1 MAYSALSD
9 RITTISRRFL
19 QVRTY
24 LIVALLSLLL
34 GLYVGLLLLFMLWD
48 RSESAHENYADLLR
62 QISRQEYFIGKF
74 SEMVP
79 GYICGMRSPCKNH
92 ADQPAGLPPLGQA
105 APLNEEFWIL
115 RSAAAAKLANLGTPN
130 TPYTTNTL
138 TPPTTGQPVM
148 LVDQAQQEWQALG
161 RRLADFHQAFW
172 GYRVSSDQSVLTTAD
187 GSVAMYTL
195 PTSHAQPA
203 TKEIGLFLQKKRIEF
218 ERILRDYPGSHN
230 ADGIYWTRSMT
241 DPLSGRTIFTCFI
254 PFRDSRGKVIGYAA
268 TDVSP
273 DNVLTRTRMSGNAF
287 QQGSGLVLIYAYTG
301 RLMLID
307 GRKPTPEEIAYYRNL
322 DGGQE
327 YKYHRSSLQFRPKD
341 AMLQVSYAV
350 PNIEW
355 RVVYAVSLWTLMQD
369 RIVPIGGG
377 VLLFLLCVAAV
388 LRGTRRINR
397 AVIGPAAMQAKRLAE
412 SENFN
417 RTIVETSPVGL
428 AVLRARDGEII
439 LNNAQFV
446 PLVRWRLFDTADRV
460 LSGDAWKTLVSLVQ
474 SRQPTKQ
481 EQPIAL
487 LLEDTKQGHFYQIGI
502 ATAMHED
509 EPVFICVLSDMTDR
523 KRTEQTLAEARRLA
537 ESISASKSLFLA
549 TISHEIRTPLYGML
563 ASIELMA
570 KTRLDDAQRQ
580 LSRTMDGSAR
590 TLKDVLNDALDFT
603 KGEVEAVELDHQELD
618 LVKDIETVVQ
628 GFWSRASLKNLQ
640 LHCLIDPSLEGLWWG
655 DSLKLTQVLNNLI
668 NNAVKFTQQG
678 SVMVIGQLLS
688 NGPAGSRIALS
699 VRDTGPGIN
708 HDDAERI
715 FQPFGQA
722 NGAVPGQQFPGTGL
736 GLFICKKFVAA
747 MDGTV
752 SVDSLPEKGSTF
764 VVTITLSP
772 AKLIGHA
779 ERLQRTDGLSGLSFS
794 INAIPEFARH
804 LSSVLISK
812 GGNVDQVSDIS
823 DSRDHYS
830 ARIDIIDIIDAADG
844 PHVPDVAGKAA
855 IPALQRAVFL
865 DLSFPYRPFL
875 KGHQGYANS
884 LSGSAVLDAVLM
896 VAGRKEFIQEA
907 EQSAMTGSLRRL
919 DADILIVD
927 DQAINRLLLEKQLAY
942 FGGRI
947 SAVGSGAEALELI
960 KAGEH
965 FDLILTDLNMPLM
978 NGYELAHALRALAVS
993 CPIIAVTAS
1002 LLAGERER
1010 GEAAGM
1016 NGYMIKPFAMDDLE
1030 KLLERHVGFGTAPPT
1045 GPPAAMMIDESDREE
1060 AIAAASAIASQ
1071 MWRPDMLRAAVISI
1085 TEDLALLEAA
1095 IGRSDLVYLGEVAHR
1110 IHGGMAALDMRPA
1123 TALCHTIEE
1132 SVEYEWQEEA
1142 FRLAPVLQQ
1151 MLLQIRQDIDPE
1163 DD

>member
-34 GLYVGLLLLFMLWD
+34 GLYIGLLLLFMLWD

-92 ADQPAGLPPLGQA
+92 ADSRAALPPPGQA

-115 RSAAAAKLANLGTPN
+115 RSTAAAKLANL
-130 TPYTTNTL
+130 TTLKPLMSLKPL
-138 TPPTTGQPVM
+138 TGSQSALM
-148 LVDQAQQEWQALG
+148 ADQAQQEWQALG

-172 GYRVSSDQSVLTTAD
+172 GYRVSSDQSILTTAD

-195 PTSHAQPA
+195 PTSRTQPA
-203 TKEIGLFLQKKRIEF
+203 TKEIGLFLQKKRVEF
-218 ERILRDYPGSHN
+218 ERILRDYPESHN
-230 ADGIYWTRSMT
+230 ADGIYWTRAMT

-254 PFRDSRGKVIGYAA
+254 PFRDSRGNVIGYAA

-307 GRKPTPEEIAYYRNL
+307 GRKPTPEEIVFYRNL

-369 RIVPIGGG
+369 RIVPIGTG
-377 VLLFLLCVAAV
+377 VLLFLLCVAGV

-397 AVIGPAAMQAKRLAE
+397 AVIGPAAMQAKRLAD

-446 PLVRWRLFDTADRV
+446 PLVRWQLFDAADRA

-474 SRQPTKQ
+474 SRQPTNL

-487 LLEDTKQGHFYQIGI
+487 LLEDTKKGHFYQIGI
-502 ATAMHED
+502 ATAMLED

-523 KRTEQTLAEARRLA
+523 KRTEQTLADARRLA
-537 ESISASKSLFLA
+537 ESVSASKSLFLA

-563 ASIELMA
+563 ASIELMG

-590 TLKDVLNDALDFT
+590 TLKDILNDALDFT
-603 KGEVEAVELDHQELD
+603 KGEVEDVELDCQEFD
-618 LVKDIETVVQ
+618 LVKDVEAVVQ

-640 LHCLIDPSLEGLWWG
+640 LYCLIDPSLEGLWWG

-668 NNAVKFTQQG
+668 NNAVKFTQHG

-688 NGPAGSRIALS
+688 VGPEGSRITLS

-708 HDDAERI
+708 QDDAERI

-722 NGAVPGQQFPGTGL
+722 NGAVQGLQFPGTGL

-747 MDGTV
+747 MDGTII
-752 SVDSLPEKGSTF
+752 VDSLAEKGSTF
-764 VVTITLSP
+764 VVTITLHTI
-772 AKLIGHA
+772 KQMGDA
-779 ERLQRTDGLSGLSFS
+779 ERLQHAGALNGLSFS
-794 INAIPEFARH
+794 INAAPAYAQH
-804 LSSVLISK
+804 LASVFTFK
-812 GGNVDQVSDIS
+812 GGSVDQVSDIS
-823 DSRDHYS
+823 VSRDHYS
-830 ARIDIIDIIDAADG
+830 ARIDIVGPRHGPDIST
-844 PHVPDVAGKAA
+844 VAGKVELA
-855 IPALQRAVFL
+855 ALQGAVFL
-865 DLSFPYRPFL
+865 DLSFPYSSYL
-875 KGHQGYANS
+875 KGSQGYANS
-884 LSGSAVLDAVLM
+884 LSGSAVIDAVLM

-907 EQSAMTGSLRRL
+907 DQSATMGSRRRVN
-919 DADILIVD
+919 ADVLIVD
-927 DQAINRLLLEKQLAY
+927 DQAINRLLLEQQLAY
-942 FGGRI
+942 FGCCI
-947 SAVGSGAEALELI
+947 SAAGSGAEALELI
-960 KAGEH
+960 RDGGR
-965 FDLILTDLNMPLM
+965 FDLILTDLNMPFM
-978 NGYELAHALRALAVS
+978 NGYALALALRAQAVS

-1030 KLLERHVGFGTAPPT
+1030 KLLERHVGFRTALPI
-1045 GPPAAMMIDESDREE
+1045 GLSDVMQIDESDREE

-1071 MWRPDMLRAAVISI
+1071 MWGPEMLRAAVSSI
-1085 TEDLALLEAA
+1085 TEDLNLLEAA
-1095 IGRSDLVYLGEVAHR
+1095 IARSDLMYLGEVAHR

-1123 TALCHTIEE
+1123 IALCRTIEE